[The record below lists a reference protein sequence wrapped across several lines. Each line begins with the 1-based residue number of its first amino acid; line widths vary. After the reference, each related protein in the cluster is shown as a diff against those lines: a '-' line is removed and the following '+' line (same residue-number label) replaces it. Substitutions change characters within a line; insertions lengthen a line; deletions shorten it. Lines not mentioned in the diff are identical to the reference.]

1 MKKFASKIAH
11 SGFYIILFLCMCAIG
26 ISGYVMYLAE
36 DTAEKVSEATDIAN
50 PSTIPFPMG
59 DETLYDFETGN
70 KIIPEEPQDVPG
82 STETPV
88 PEEPI
93 VPKKQPEADTKASTT
108 PKPEP
113 AVPTVSI
120 PEKKVDTI
128 FTMAVNGTIT
138 EPFSGEELVKNKTM
152 DDWRI
157 HAGVDI
163 AAEEGTNVRVIA
175 DGTVE
180 EVETDSM
187 MGNTITVKHADGLVS
202 VYANLADGIT
212 LKSGDSLKS
221 GDVIAKI
228 GKTALAECMQDA
240 HLHLEV
246 TKNGKAIDPLS
257 LYPAGEE

>member
-11 SGFYIILFLCMCAIG
+11 SGFYILLFLCMCAIG
-26 ISGYVMYLAE
+26 ISGYVMYLAN
-36 DTAEKVSEATDIAN
+36 DTANTVKETTDISGSAN
-50 PSTIPFPMG
+50 LPFVIE
-59 DETLYDFETGN
+59 DETLYDFEPQNEFLPEKNIVPT
-70 KIIPEEPQDVPG
+70 IPEPK
-82 STETPV
+82 TI

-93 VPKKQPEADTKASTT
+93 VPKKQDENNIKTSSAQKAESS
-108 PKPEP
+108 
-113 AVPTVSI
+113 VPTISI
-120 PEKKVDTI
+120 PEKKNDAV
-128 FTMAVNGTIT
+128 FTMAVNGSIT
-138 EPFSGEELVKNKTM
+138 EPFSGEELVKNETM
-152 DDWRI
+152 GDWRI

-163 AAEEGTNVRVIA
+163 AAEEGTSVRVIA

-180 EVETDSM
+180 KIETDSM
-187 MGNTITVKHADGLVS
+187 MGNTITVKHTDGLIS

>member
-1 MKKFASKIAH
+1 MKKFVSKIAH

-26 ISGYVMYLAE
+26 ISGYVMYLAD
-36 DTAEKVSEATDIAN
+36 DTADKVSEATDISN
-50 PSTIPFPMG
+50 PAALPFPLD
-59 DETLYDFETGN
+59 DETLYNFETGDE
-70 KIIPEEPQDVPG
+70 IIPEEDQVSPEPA
-82 STETPV
+82 EAPI

-93 VPKKQPEADTKASTT
+93 VPKEQTEDTAKASSV
-108 PKPEP
+108 PKAEP
-113 AVPTVSI
+113 AVPTVSV
-120 PEKKVDTI
+120 PEKKADTV

-138 EPFSGEELVKNKTM
+138 EPFSGEELVKNETM
-152 DDWRI
+152 GDWRI

-163 AAEEGTNVRVIA
+163 AAEEGTSVRVIA

-180 EVETDSM
+180 KVDTDSM
-187 MGNTITVKHADGLVS
+187 MGNTITVKHTDGLVS
-202 VYANLADGIT
+202 IYANLADGIT
-212 LKSGDSLKS
+212 LKSGDPLKS

-228 GKTALAECMQDA
+228 GKTALAECMQDS

>member
-26 ISGYVMYLAE
+26 ISGYVMYVAE
-36 DTAEKVSEATDIAN
+36 DTADTVKEATDMSD
-50 PSTIPFPMG
+50 PVDFPFPAD
-59 DETLYDFETGN
+59 DETLYDFGAEDEV
-70 KIIPEEPQDVPG
+70 IPEYPQTSDE
-82 STETPV
+82 SASEAI

-93 VPKKQPEADTKASTT
+93 VPEKQTKDTAKASST
-108 PKPEP
+108 PKAEP
-113 AVPTVSI
+113 SLPVVSI
-120 PEKKVDTI
+120 PEKKAETV
-128 FTMAVNGTIT
+128 FTMAVNGAIT
-138 EPFSGEELVKNKTM
+138 EPFSGDELVKNETM
-152 DDWRI
+152 GDWRI

-163 AAEEGTNVRVIA
+163 AGEEGTSVRVIA
-175 DGTVE
+175 DGTVQS
-180 EVETDSM
+180 VETDSM

-202 VYANLADGIT
+202 IYANLADGIT
-212 LKSGDSLKS
+212 LKSGDPLKS

-257 LYPAGEE
+257 LYPSGEE

>member
-26 ISGYVMYLAE
+26 ISGYVMYLAQ
-36 DTAEKVSEATDIAN
+36 DTADTVKETTDI
-50 PSTIPFPMG
+50 SDSVTLPFPMG
-59 DETLYDFETGN
+59 DETLYDFETGDE
-70 KIIPEEPQDVPG
+70 IIPDEPQ
-82 STETPV
+82 TPPEPTTHPI

-93 VPKKQPEADTKASTT
+93 VPKNAVEDSAKTSST

-113 AVPTVSI
+113 TVPTVSI
-120 PEKKVDTI
+120 PEKKADTV
-128 FTMAVNGTIT
+128 FTMAVNGAIT
-138 EPFSGEELVKNKTM
+138 EPFSGDELVKNETM
-152 DDWRI
+152 GDWRI

-163 AAEEGTNVRVIA
+163 AGEEGTSVRAIA

-180 EVETDSM
+180 SVQTDSM
-187 MGNTITVKHADGLVS
+187 MGNTITVRHADGLVS
-202 VYANLADGIT
+202 IYANLADGIT
-212 LKSGDSLKS
+212 LKSGDSLNS

>member
-26 ISGYVMYLAE
+26 ISGYVMYLAQ
-36 DTAEKVSEATDIAN
+36 DTADTVKEATDI
-50 PSTIPFPMG
+50 SDSVTLPFPMG
-59 DETLYDFETGN
+59 DETLYDFETGDE
-70 KIIPEEPQDVPG
+70 IIPDEPQAPLEPA
-82 STETPV
+82 TAPIT
-88 PEEPI
+88 EEPI
-93 VPKKQPEADTKASTT
+93 TPKKQTQNNEKTSST
-108 PKPEP
+108 PKAEP
-113 AVPTVSI
+113 SVPTVSI
-120 PEKKVDTI
+120 PEKKADTV
-128 FTMAVNGTIT
+128 FTMAVNGAIT
-138 EPFSGEELVKNKTM
+138 EPFSGEELVKNETM
-152 DDWRI
+152 GDWRI
-157 HAGVDI
+157 HSGVDI
-163 AAEEGTNVRVIA
+163 AAEEGTSVRVIA

-180 EVETDSM
+180 KVETDSM

-202 VYANLADGIT
+202 IYANLADGIT
-212 LKSGDSLKS
+212 LKSGDSLKG